1 MRRAFLFIAFQI
13 LNMFH
18 RHLNVPSI
26 RLHNLDR
33 LSHRELVALFQKNVT
48 WQVIPHTNTTSFS
61 DLNCCCA
68 EHETHET
75 EEEKVENEFAMDA
88 ASEE

>member
-1 MRRAFLFIAFQI
+1 MSFPIKLLSVLLWPLVLVIS
-13 LNMFH
+13 
-18 RHLNVPSI
+18 VPA
-26 RLHNLDR
+26 
-33 LSHRELVALFQKNVT
+33 ELVALFQKNVT